1 MSVRMIHEWE
11 HLGASWYLGD
21 DAGVYTRSASSTKV
35 VAVASPLGMEALAA
49 AGSEL
54 FRFLTQVA
62 PDGARPPEQEI
73 DG

>member
-1 MSVRMIHEWE
+1 MSVRMIHEWQ

-21 DAGVYTRSASSTKV
+21 DAVVYTRSGSSTKV
-35 VAVASPLGMEALAA
+35 EAVPLPLGMKALGATGA
-49 AGSEL
+49 EL

-62 PDGARPPEQEI
+62 PDGARPPEQEV